1 MNQPPIQRPPAALSD
16 LSVTEFLTLSRV
28 GFLPHGVVVGDAIV
42 DAGINRLYGQTR
54 ELDQMSH
61 AMRLARQLAVTRMR
75 DQAQAHRAEGVV
87 GVRMQVEHHKWRG
100 GHHVVKIIALGTA
113 VAFDPAHAPPA
124 LGASPL
130 LTLADGRPFTSAL
143 SGQDFVTLLRA
154 GYRPVSVAMG
164 CCVYELNAL
173 AVRRMAGTGQNE
185 EVVEYTRALGD
196 AREAAMSR
204 MTRDLFADFG
214 LPGAQKAAGHPDA
227 PAGVV
232 GMKVS
237 ETTHAG
243 AKNVIEYTAVG
254 TAVAHL
260 RQGDPRKAD
269 VPPAPRIVVSLD
281 R

>member
-16 LSVTEFLTLSRV
+16 SSVTEFLTLSRM

-42 DAGINRLYGQTR
+42 DAGVNMLAGRTQ
-54 ELDQMSH
+54 ELSQMSR
-61 AMRLARQLAVTRMR
+61 AMRVARQLAVTRMR

-100 GHHVVKIIALGTA
+100 GHQVVKILALGTA
-113 VAFDPAHAPPA
+113 VAFNPAHAPPA
-124 LGASPL
+124 LGASPP
-130 LTLADGRPFTSAL
+130 LTLASGRPFTSAL

-164 CCVYELNAL
+164 TCVYELDAL
-173 AVRRMAGTGQNE
+173 AVRRMAGTGRNE
-185 EVVEYTRALGD
+185 EVVEYTRALAD
-196 AREAAMSR
+196 ARELAMSR
-204 MTRDLFADFG
+204 MTTDLFADFG
-214 LPGAQKAAGHPDA
+214 LAGAHQAAQSPDA

-237 ETTHAG
+237 ETAHAG

>member
-16 LSVTEFLTLSRV
+16 LSVTEFLTLSRM
-28 GFLPHGVVVGDAIV
+28 GFLPHGVVVGDAVV
-42 DAGINRLYGQTR
+42 DAGVNVLSGRTQ
-54 ELDQMSH
+54 ELSQMSH

-100 GHHVVKIIALGTA
+100 GHQVVKILALGTA
-113 VAFDPAHAPPA
+113 VAFEPAHASA
-124 LGASPL
+124 ELGASPP
-130 LTLADGRPFTSAL
+130 LTLASGQPFTSAL

-154 GYRPVSVAMG
+154 GFRPVSVAMG
-164 CCVYELNAL
+164 CCVHELDGR
-173 AVRRMAGTGQNE
+173 AVRRMSGTGKNE
-185 EVVEYTRALGD
+185 EVVEYTRALAN
-196 AREAAMSR
+196 ARELAMSR
-204 MTRDLFADFG
+204 MTKDLFADFG
-214 LPGAQKAAGHPDA
+214 LAGAHQAAQSPDA

-243 AKNVIEYTAVG
+243 AKNVLEYTAVG

-260 RQGDPRKAD
+260 RQGDPRKAN
-269 VPPAPRIVVSLD
+269 VPPAPQIVVSLD

>member
-1 MNQPPIQRPPAALSD
+1 MNPIQRPPAALSD
-16 LSVTEFLTLSRV
+16 LSVTEFLTLSRM

-42 DAGINRLYGQTR
+42 DAGVNVLSGRTQ
-54 ELDQMSH
+54 ELPQMSR

-100 GHHVVKIIALGTA
+100 GHQVVKILALGTA
-113 VAFDPAHAPPA
+113 VAFDPAHAPPE
-124 LGASPL
+124 LGASRP
-130 LTLADGRPFTSAL
+130 LTLVSGRPFTSAL

-164 CCVYELNAL
+164 TCVYELDAL
-173 AVRRMAGTGQNE
+173 AVRRMAGTGNNE
-185 EVVEYTRALGD
+185 EVMEYTRALGD
-196 AREAAMSR
+196 ARELAMSR
-204 MTRDLFADFG
+204 MTKDLFADFG
-214 LPGAQKAAGHPDA
+214 LAGAHQAAQNPDA

-232 GMKVS
+232 GMKVA
-237 ETTHAG
+237 ETAHAG

>member
-16 LSVTEFLTLSRV
+16 LSVTEFLTLSRM

-61 AMRLARQLAVTRMR
+61 AMRVARQLAVTRMR
-75 DQAQAHRAEGVV
+75 EQAQAHRAEGVV

-100 GHHVVKIIALGTA
+100 GHHVVKILALGTA
-113 VAFDPAHAPPA
+113 VAFDPAHAPPE

-164 CCVYELNAL
+164 CCVFELNAL

-185 EVVEYTRALGD
+185 EVVEYTRALSD

-214 LPGAQKAAGHPDA
+214 VHGARHAEKHPDA

-269 VPPAPRIVVSLD
+269 VPPAPQIVVSLD

>member
-16 LSVTEFLTLSRV
+16 LSVTEFLTLSRM

-61 AMRLARQLAVTRMR
+61 AMRLARHLAVSRMR

-87 GVRMQVEHHKWRG
+87 GVRMTLEHHKWRG
-100 GHHVVKIIALGTA
+100 GHHVVKILALGTA
-113 VAFDPAHAPPA
+113 VAFDPEHAPPA
-124 LGASPL
+124 IAGSPL
-130 LTLADGRPFTSAL
+130 LTLASGRPFTSAL

-164 CCVYELNAL
+164 TCVYELNAL
-173 AVRRMAGTGQNE
+173 AVRRLASTGQNE
-185 EVVEYTRALGD
+185 EVVEYTRALAQ
-196 AREAAMSR
+196 ARELAMGR
-204 MTRDLFADFG
+204 MTQDLFADFG
-214 LPGAQKAAGHPDA
+214 LAGPHQASLNPDA
-227 PAGVV
+227 PVGVV
-232 GMKVS
+232 GMKVA
-237 ETTHAG
+237 EMAHAG

-260 RQGDPRKAD
+260 RPGDPRKAS
-269 VPPAPRIVVSLD
+269 VPPAPQIVVSLD

>member
-1 MNQPPIQRPPAALSD
+1 MNQPPFQRPPAALSD
-16 LSVTEFLTLSRV
+16 LSVTEFLTLSRM

-42 DAGINRLYGQTR
+42 DAGVNVLSGRTQ
-54 ELDQMSH
+54 ELAQMSR

-75 DQAQAHRAEGVV
+75 DQAEVHRAEGVV

-100 GHHVVKIIALGTA
+100 GHQVVKILALGTA

-124 LGASPL
+124 LGASPP
-130 LTLADGRPFTSAL
+130 LTLASGRPFTSAL

-164 CCVYELNAL
+164 CCVYELDAL
-173 AVRRMAGTGQNE
+173 AVRRMAGTGKNE
-185 EVVEYTRALGD
+185 EVVEYTRALAG
-196 AREAAMSR
+196 ARELAMSR
-204 MTRDLFADFG
+204 MTKDLFADFG
-214 LPGAQKAAGHPDA
+214 LAGEHQAAQNPDT

-232 GMKVS
+232 GMKVA
-237 ETTHAG
+237 ETAHAG

>member
-16 LSVTEFLTLSRV
+16 LSVTEFLTLSRM

-42 DAGINRLYGQTR
+42 DAGVNVLSGRTQ
-54 ELDQMSH
+54 ELSQMSR

-100 GHHVVKIIALGTA
+100 GHQVVKILALGTA
-113 VAFDPAHAPPA
+113 VAFDPAHAPRE
-124 LGASPL
+124 LGASPP
-130 LTLADGRPFTSAL
+130 LTLASGRPFTSAL

-164 CCVYELNAL
+164 TCVYELDAL
-173 AVRRMAGTGQNE
+173 AVRRMAGTGKNE
-185 EVVEYTRALGD
+185 EVVEYTRALSG
-196 AREAAMSR
+196 ARELAMSR
-204 MTRDLFADFG
+204 MTKDLFADFG
-214 LPGAQKAAGHPDA
+214 LAGAHQAAQNPDA

-237 ETTHAG
+237 ELAHAG